1 MMMMNDKLSFV
12 MSGCHITISDMA
24 MYCQA
29 GLPAGAGDVVLG
41 GPSCLLGCIILIGG
55 GGWLVCIVAAIG
67 DVIWITVGNVAP
79 DRHSFI
85 W

>member
-1 MMMMNDKLSFV
+1 MMTMNDKLSFV

-29 GLPAGAGDVVLG
+29 GDVVLG
-41 GPSCLLGCIILIGG
+41 SPSCLLECIILIVG

-79 DRHSFI
+79 DGHSFI

>member
-1 MMMMNDKLSFV
+1 MMTMNDKLSFV

-41 GPSCLLGCIILIGG
+41 GPSCLLGCIILIVG
-55 GGWLVCIVAAIG
+55 IVAAIG

-79 DRHSFI
+79 DGHSFI